1 MIGIEK
7 MTAKFLEA
15 MSPESVFA
23 NCNQPFFFIVAL
35 AVIEGYYTT
44 HSIRKPQCSGF
55 KLPNYQTTIINL
67 LHLLTFENSCKGL
80 ENLQTTMN
88 SLELQ
93 QKVRAHRAEVNEY
106 IHCIV
111 TVLTPPTL

>member
-23 NCNQPFFFIVAL
+23 NCNQSFFFIVAL
-35 AVIEGYYTT
+35 PVITT

-55 KLPNYQTTIINL
+55 KLPNYQITIINF
-67 LHLLTFENSCKGL
+67 LHWLTFENSCKGL